1 MKIFM
6 VNKILTP
13 LYFKDATVIVARHDI
28 IRHLARSFTQILYS
42 DSIAQNLPWVQI
54 TLTISKLAQLA
65 VQLSVLVLVFAPL
78 AQKHWTETGCC

>member
-1 MKIFM
+1 M

-13 LYFKDATVIVARHDI
+13 LYFKDATVMVARHDI

-54 TLTISKLAQLA
+54 TLTIS
-65 VQLSVLVLVFAPL
+65 
-78 AQKHWTETGCC
+78 